1 MMKRKCLRRSLLET
15 FAAASDA
22 GGKNLRKL
30 LARPLRGRRESA
42 ATDPSPSG
50 RPRNAGGLFATARPR
65 DVVSGD
71 MSAAMSSTSVYKS
84 TSASSALLSDG
95 TATQSRRRRV
105 DGVEAAVKI

>member
-1 MMKRKCLRRSLLET
+1 MAHEDQVVRVERYLGGLTKQRTSTSPALALGHRTAALAVWK
-15 FAAASDA
+15 AAAA
-22 GGKNLRKL
+22 
-30 LARPLRGRRESA
+30 
-42 ATDPSPSG
+42 SPSG

-65 DVVSGD
+65 GVVSGD
-71 MSAAMSSTSVYKS
+71 MSATMSSTSVYKS